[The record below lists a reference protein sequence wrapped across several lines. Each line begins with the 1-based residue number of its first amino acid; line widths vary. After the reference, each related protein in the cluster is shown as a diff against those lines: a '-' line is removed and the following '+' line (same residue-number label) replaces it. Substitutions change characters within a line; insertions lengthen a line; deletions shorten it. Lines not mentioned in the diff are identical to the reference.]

1 MSDTAELVE
10 EMPIGRDGELQQP
23 PMEERPPVRQV
34 VPDMFFEPQNHYQSQ
49 PQQQPQQTSSRRS
62 DGGRKRLDGKPP
74 EAPQIQTPVQPAA
87 APRLLQ
93 LSRRGRGPVLER
105 MKIRA
110 ASEASRENGLGG
122 KSAVQQ
128 KRFSRGGTVT
138 RRSLHVDG
146 RYGAYGK
153 LLRDAAKELAMRSP
167 SGVRS
172 ADGGSPNISP
182 RRKERSRSKT
192 ASCGRV
198 SPEATPTIHSF
209 SVSARGS
216 TSRERRQQNVA
227 VTRDR
232 PGDSGEAVATAS
244 HNGGR
249 QSSSSV
255 SALRRVVHQ
264 PGPIRPENGCVVP
277 LPCQIIRKLG
287 HGRLIAFDDLL
298 WKREKEHRWPL
309 PNGETKVVAPSRV
322 PQLTTEAPAL
332 PAVLE
337 VALADHY
344 LAVLM
349 TCSQSEVERV
359 VARLSQNGFSE
370 VVRYLRQTYSAYFCP
385 NTRNYTSVQPQLTQS
400 AHRAEWLMKH
410 RRHVQGSTRSIL
422 YGNATKSDANGNSNP
437 ITKEVRQFLKLFTRE
452 VCMRFMDEGFAAC
465 AMRRERARA
474 EQPQEVKARGA
485 SLPADVLDS
494 LYNQVVTQ
502 LLFQILGWNEKE
514 ASRVVQTVVR
524 QIKRCFLFS
533 PPKSAD
539 VNRVLNNSLV
549 RFSAHKYGCG
559 NT

>member
-1 MSDTAELVE
+1 MSDSADLVE
-10 EMPIGRDGELQQP
+10 EMPAGRDGELQQP
-23 PMEERPPVRQV
+23 PMEERPPTRRI
-34 VPDMFFEPQNHYQSQ
+34 VPEIFFETQNYYQ
-49 PQQQPQQTSSRRS
+49 PQPQPQTISRRTN
-62 DGGRKRLDGKPP
+62 GGRTRLDGKPP

-122 KSAVQQ
+122 KAAVQQ
-128 KRFSRGGTVT
+128 KRFSRRGTAT
-138 RRSLHVDG
+138 RRSPHGDG

-153 LLRDAAKELAMRSP
+153 LLRDAARELAMRSP

-172 ADGGSPNISP
+172 ADGGSPTSSA
-182 RRKERSRSKT
+182 RKKERGRSKT

-216 TSRERRQQNVA
+216 TSRERRQQNVSA
-227 VTRDR
+227 TKES
-232 PGDSGEAVATAS
+232 PGDIGEAVATAS
-244 HNGGR
+244 RNGGR

-264 PGPIRPENGCVVP
+264 PGPIRPENGFVVP
-277 LPCQIIRKLG
+277 LPFQMARRKVG

-309 PNGETKVVAPSRV
+309 PNGETKVVASSRV

-332 PAVLE
+332 PAALE

-349 TCSQSEVERV
+349 TCPQSEVERV
-359 VARLSQNGFSE
+359 VAKLSPNGFSE
-370 VVRYLRQTYSAYFCP
+370 VVQYLRQTYSTYFCP
-385 NTRNYTSVQPQLTQS
+385 NTRNYTSVQPQPTQS
-400 AHRAEWLMKH
+400 AQRAEWLMKH
-410 RRHVQGSTRSIL
+410 RRHVQGRTRSIAS
-422 YGNATKSDANGNSNP
+422 GNAKKSNANGTSNL
-437 ITKEVRQFLKLFTRE
+437 ISKEVRQFLKLFTRE
-452 VCMRFMDEGFAAC
+452 VCMTFMDEGFAAC

-474 EQPQEVKARGA
+474 EQPQEVQARGVP
-485 SLPADVLDS
+485 LPADVLDS
-494 LYNQVVTQ
+494 LYSQVVTQ
-502 LLFQILGWNEKE
+502 LLFQILGWTEKE
-514 ASRVVQTVVR
+514 ASRVLQTVVR
-524 QIKRCFLFS
+524 QIKRCFPPS
-533 PPKSAD
+533 PNLSPQM
-539 VNRVLNNSLV
+539 
-549 RFSAHKYGCG
+549 
-559 NT
+559 